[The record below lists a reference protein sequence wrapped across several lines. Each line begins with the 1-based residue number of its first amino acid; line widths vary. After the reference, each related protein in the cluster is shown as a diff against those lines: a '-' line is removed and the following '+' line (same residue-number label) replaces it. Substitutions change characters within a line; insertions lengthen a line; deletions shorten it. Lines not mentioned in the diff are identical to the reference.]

1 MPEKILRI
9 FLAILYFMFSLL
21 MFATAIA
28 SAIQRMPV
36 VAVVCVIV
44 AIISVFF
51 AVKRLKGDVPQKPQG
66 S

>member
-1 MPEKILRI
+1 MPEKILKI

-44 AIISVFF
+44 AIISACF
-51 AVKRLKGDVPQKPQG
+51 AVKRLKGDVPRKPQG
-66 S
+66 V